1 MALPLI
7 IITASWI
14 LILAV
19 IAGLCLSARRGD
31 LQQLSAAPEEPTN
44 ERIEAPAISAR
55 IAAQSAQ
62 PARRVYPCNPL
73 GIITGAT
80 PPARSASRPASRP
93 ASRRGEPAF
102 FGPSQRV

>member
-14 LILAV
+14 LILTL

-31 LQQLSAAPEEPTN
+31 LQQLSAAPEEPTS
-44 ERIEAPAISAR
+44 ELIEAPAISAW
-55 IAAQSAQ
+55 ITAQSAQ

-73 GIITGAT
+73 GITGSAT
-80 PPARSASRPASRP
+80 
-93 ASRRGEPAF
+93 G
-102 FGPSQRV
+102 